1 MARRRPVVVDGGG
14 CVSDVDTLEFVSLGS
29 KNISRPT
36 GPLLSPGQA
45 LGSGRSTQRRGT
57 ARHGRIA
64 GQVWSGRYAVQFVTL
79 ACTLSF
85 RHQQNSVSK
94 SFPGRH
100 LEIPNHLVTV
110 SNPRQIT
117 TTGLFPSREGKKSA
131 VNISSLGSPSRNH
144 GVSGVCAL
152 NKVNDVGH
160 CNPANIL
167 CTCSCWG
174 SISTWEPWRAQ
185 MGCGFSKTI

>member
-1 MARRRPVVVDGGG
+1 MARRRPVAVDGGG

-117 TTGLFPSREGKKSA
+117 TTGLFPSREGKKKCGEYIFPRLS
-131 VNISSLGSPSRNH
+131 IPQSRSFRSL
-144 GVSGVCAL
+144 CAQQ
-152 NKVNDVGH
+152 GQR
-160 CNPANIL
+160 
-167 CTCSCWG
+167 CWPLQPREYFVHMPMLG
-174 SISTWEPWRAQ
+174 
-185 MGCGFSKTI
+185 